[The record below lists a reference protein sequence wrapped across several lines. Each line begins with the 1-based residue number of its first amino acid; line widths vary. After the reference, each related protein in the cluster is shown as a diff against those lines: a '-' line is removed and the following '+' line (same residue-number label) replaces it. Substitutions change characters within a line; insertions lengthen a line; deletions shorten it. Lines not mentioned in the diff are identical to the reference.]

1 MGKITDDDKNKVRN
15 FIVAVQPELEKM
27 REHIAQ
33 CGLDEDQIVDIA
45 MTGKGYFS
53 ITFHEV
59 KGAYAYRC
67 DVDSPMRL
75 EFKEI
80 ENVPV

>member
-27 REHIAQ
+27 CEHIAQ
-33 CGLDEDQIVDIA
+33 CGLDEDKIVDIA
-45 MTGKGYFS
+45 MTGEGYFS

-59 KGAYAYRC
+59 EGAYAYRC